1 MEMKAPSPT
10 LSFVNHASVLIEFG
24 GIGILSDPWYSG
36 DAFHKG
42 WKLIHENSREHVL
55 ALFNRTTHIW
65 ISHEHPDHFSVGF
78 FKQYGQV
85 IRERGIEVLYQQ
97 TKDRRIFTFLDK
109 SGFQVRELM
118 NREVVSLGDNYSIR
132 LAKDEFYDSALIIDV
147 DVMSVFNLNDCS
159 INNPARAQR
168 FAKEFGPCDV
178 LLTQFS
184 YAAWKG
190 GPANKSWRQ
199 TAAQEKLDIV
209 VEQAEALAA
218 KVVVPFASYVYFSH
232 ELNQYLNDSVNRP
245 GDVAASLADRDIK
258 CVVLSPNET
267 QSLDSLEQ
275 DETSLR
281 FWSNQ
286 YAHIGER
293 PGLSYDT
300 SVSSDELAS
309 SFKLYVARVTKHNS
323 KWFMKAV
330 RAFSPI
336 GVLKPIRIRLFDL
349 GETFIVDPV
358 LGGFCSTE
366 GNADLEMHSESLRFI
381 FQNAFGF
388 DTLTV
393 NGCFEECS
401 PGGFSRASR
410 TLAIENLNNLGIR
423 FAPGILLE
431 IDLILV
437 FIKRLWKVSLKLKQ
451 PSLKAGE
458 S

>member
-1 MEMKAPSPT
+1 M
-10 LSFVNHASVLIEFG
+10 
-24 GIGILSDPWYSG
+24 
-36 DAFHKG
+36 
-42 WKLIHENSREHVL
+42 
-55 ALFNRTTHIW
+55 
-65 ISHEHPDHFSVGF
+65 
-78 FKQYGQV
+78 
-85 IRERGIEVLYQQ
+85 
-97 TKDRRIFTFLDK
+97 
-109 SGFQVRELM
+109 
-118 NREVVSLGDNYSIR
+118 
-132 LAKDEFYDSALIIDV
+132 
-147 DVMSVFNLNDCS
+147 
-159 INNPARAQR
+159 
-168 FAKEFGPCDV
+168 
-178 LLTQFS
+178 
-184 YAAWKG
+184 
-190 GPANKSWRQ
+190 
-199 TAAQEKLDIV
+199 
-209 VEQAEALAA
+209 
-218 KVVVPFASYVYFSH
+218 
-232 ELNQYLNDSVNRP
+232 NRP
-245 GDVAASLADRDIK
+245 GDIAASLADRDIK

-336 GVLKPIRIRLFDL
+336 SVLKPIRIRLFDL

-366 GNADLEMHSESLRFI
+366 GNADLEMHSESLRFV

-437 FIKRLWKVSLKLKQ
+437 FIKRLWRVSLKLKQ
-451 PSLKAGE
+451 PSLKDGE